1 MNKINKTNKQKK
13 TPPKGKGECV
23 SSRDSFRPT
32 FRTAGKKLAKIKS
45 IPENLKQQRHILS
58 QYVTKKKKNLENV
71 LLLMNIKTSPLVT

>member
-1 MNKINKTNKQKK
+1 MNKINKTKK
-13 TPPKGKGECV
+13 NPPKGKGECV

-58 QYVTKKKKNLENV
+58 QYVTKKSLENV

>member
-1 MNKINKTNKQKK
+1 MNKINKTKK
-13 TPPKGKGECV
+13 KNPPKGKGECV

-58 QYVTKKKKNLENV
+58 QYVTKKKNLENV
-71 LLLMNIKTSPLVT
+71 LLLMNIKTSPLVI